1 MIDSV
6 KADAMTSEVESAV
19 AVEARPG
26 TFELSPRETA
36 VIVVD
41 MQHDFASPDGM
52 FGRAGIPLDG
62 IRSVI
67 EPTRCVLDA
76 AREAGI
82 LVVYLTMQFNED
94 LANLGTANA
103 PNRLRHLAMG
113 VGQQVDA
120 PDGTSSRILVRETWN
135 TEIIDEL
142 APHSGDVVIAKH
154 RYSGFF
160 ETDLDDVL
168 RSRGITSLIF
178 TGCTTS
184 VCVESTLR
192 DAFYRDYQC
201 LLLTDCCAEA
211 IGSDQQ
217 RTNHDASLTVI
228 EALFGWTT
236 ESDHFVSS
244 VSGAVEAAAR

>member
-1 MIDSV
+1 MS
-6 KADAMTSEVESAV
+6 ADTESLV
-19 AVEARPG
+19 VVEARPDA
-26 TFELSPRETA
+26 FELTSASTA
-36 VIVVD
+36 IVVVD
-41 MQHDFASPDGM
+41 MQHDFAAPDGM
-52 FGRAGIPLDG
+52 FGRAGIPLEG

-67 EPTRCVLDA
+67 EPTRRVLEVARA
-76 AREAGI
+76 AGV

-94 LANLGTANA
+94 LANLGSDDA

-113 VGQQVDA
+113 VGQHVDA
-120 PDGTSSRILVRETWN
+120 PDGTSSRVLVRETWN
-135 TEIIDEL
+135 TEIVNEL
-142 APHSGDVVIAKH
+142 APQSGDVVVAKH

-160 ETDLDDVL
+160 ETDLDDIL
-168 RSRGITSLIF
+168 RSQGIMSLVF

-192 DAFYRDYQC
+192 DAFYRDYRC

-211 IGSDQQ
+211 IGSDQA

-236 ESDHFVSS
+236 ESAQLIASLTGTSGS
-244 VSGAVEAAAR
+244 VPR